1 MRDRYQTGHA
11 ERLAAA
17 SEAKKALLAKMKVK
31 PTVTAPA
38 FESREDRKAKELEK
52 VRAERAAAKE
62 AARQETLA
70 RQADDLELKRQERRD
85 RKAAFKAEQRARREA
100 KSAARRTG

>member
-1 MRDRYQTGHA
+1 MRDRLKTGHA

-17 SEAKKALLAKMKVK
+17 NEAKKALLAKMVVK
-31 PTVTAPA
+31 PTVTAPVL
-38 FESREDRKAKELEK
+38 ESREERKAKELER

-62 AARQETLA
+62 AARLA
-70 RQADDLELKRQERRD
+70 AIDRQANDLESKRQERRD

-100 KSAARRTG
+100 KSMTRRTG